1 MSSWVLIPQRER
13 HLLTRR
19 GAERTPSTVLGVY
32 SEEWTGS
39 LRAPLTLA
47 ICAAAL
53 APQQV
58 VRTRTAAGGQR
69 DCGERVVVPVPGQP
83 KLFPLSGGL
92 RCPAWVFFPSTGA
105 GGGGG
110 GSRRLWFRSGSR
122 RWVCEPDPGPR
133 DFGLA
138 LRENDYRGE
147 ICQGLGNESAVKE
160 ALGMAPGT

>member
-1 MSSWVLIPQRER
+1 MSSWVLIRERER

-39 LRAPLTLA
+39 LCAALTLA
-47 ICAAAL
+47 LCAAAL

-83 KLFPLSGGL
+83 KLFPLSGGP
-92 RCPAWVFFPSTGA
+92 RRPAWVFFPSTGVGAVVGVA
-105 GGGGG
+105 GGCGSGAGVGGG
-110 GSRRLWFRSGSR
+110 CANRTGSPETSDSLSARTTTEVRFARVLGTS
-122 RWVCEPDPGPR
+122 
-133 DFGLA
+133 
-138 LRENDYRGE
+138 LR
-147 ICQGLGNESAVKE
+147 
-160 ALGMAPGT
+160 